1 MRGGF
6 YSKFSREHEGSFQA
20 SLFSKKNASFYL
32 RLIASQ
38 KKTLATALAATL
50 LQALFSLTPPLI
62 IQRVIDQ
69 HLTTRDFNGS
79 IPWILLFFGLYLA
92 LWFFSYQQRLL
103 TQTAGQQA
111 ISHVREDLFFTLL
124 DLPVAYHK
132 KQQKG
137 ALTSLLM
144 NDVNALSSA
153 VTDGVI
159 GLISDLVTLGAMIW
173 IMYRLHPGLTLL
185 LMATIPVVL
194 LAMALL
200 GRHIR
205 NAFRDVREKMAELN
219 THVEENFAGIRVVQS
234 LGVQQQ
240 QEQDFFQVSEGSLQ
254 AGLKAMVLMALVFP
268 LTSLTTG
275 TGSALLLWYG
285 GQQVINQTI
294 TLGIFAAFLSY
305 LRKFYQP
312 LRNLSDV
319 YNTYLSA
326 LASMDRI
333 MSVLE
338 EPNPT
343 IKQNPA
349 PEVKEPVQGEL
360 IFKNVTFS
368 YESGTAGSARDKV
381 LNQLNLHIK
390 PGEHVGL
397 AGATG
402 AGKTTLFSLL
412 LNMMQPDSGQVLLDG
427 SSVSNISHEQL
438 HRSVAVVPQQVF
450 LFSGTVRD
458 NIRYGKP
465 GARDEEVEK
474 AAKKAMAHDMIMS
487 LQNGYDTVVGEEGA
501 GLSGGQ
507 RQLIAFAR
515 ALIKDAPILVLDE
528 ATASMDVGLEADIQ
542 ASLKAVLKG
551 KTALVIAHRLS
562 TLRSLDRI
570 CILANGTIGDSG
582 THQELMETNIYYR
595 QLLES
600 GSTDTRPA
608 SSG

>member
-6 YSKFSREHEGSFQA
+6 YNKFIREHEGSFQA
-20 SLFSKKNASFYL
+20 SLFRKKHVSFYL

-38 KKTLATALAATL
+38 KKILITALAATL
-50 LQALFSLTPPLI
+50 LQALFSLAPPLV

-69 HLTTRDFNGS
+69 HLMVKDFSGS

-92 LWFFSYQQRLL
+92 QWFFSYHQRLL

-111 ISHVREDLFFTLL
+111 ISRVRETLFSALL
-124 DLPVAYHK
+124 SLPAAYHK

-159 GLISDLVTLGAMIW
+159 GVIGDLVTLGAMTW
-173 IMYRLHPGLTLL
+173 IMYQLHPGLTLL

-200 GRHIR
+200 GRHVR
-205 NAFRDVREKMAELN
+205 NAFRDVREKMAQLN
-219 THVEENFAGIRVVQS
+219 TQVEENFAGIRVVQS

-254 AGLKAMVLMALVFP
+254 AGLKAVVLMALVFP

-275 TGSALLLWYG
+275 TGTALLLWYG
-285 GQQVINQTI
+285 GQQVMNQTI
-294 TLGIFAAFLSY
+294 TLGIFTVFLSY

-338 EPNPT
+338 EPNPMQT
-343 IKQNPA
+343 PGPA
-349 PEVKEPVQGEL
+349 LELKEPAQGD
-360 IFKNVTFS
+360 IMFNKVSFS
-368 YESGTAGSARDKV
+368 YESDEGTKSGERV

-412 LNMMQPDSGQVLLDG
+412 MGLMHPDDGEVLLDG
-427 SSVSNISHEQL
+427 VPVSQIPHEHL
-438 HRSVAVVPQQVF
+438 HLSIAVVPQQVF

-465 GARDEEVEK
+465 GAPDEAVED
-474 AAKKAMAHDMIMS
+474 AAKKAKAHDMIMS
-487 LQNGYDTVVGEEGA
+487 LQDGYDTMVGEEGA

-528 ATASMDVGLEADIQ
+528 ATASLDVRLEADIQ
-542 ASLKAVLKG
+542 VSLKTVLEG

-570 CILANGTIGDSG
+570 CILANGRIEGSG
-582 THQELMETNIYYR
+582 THQELMQTNAYYR
-595 QLLES
+595 QLLET

>member
-6 YSKFSREHEGSFQA
+6 YSKFSREHEGSFQR
-20 SLFSKKNASFYL
+20 SLFSRKNISFYL
-32 RLIASQ
+32 HLIASQ
-38 KKTLATALAATL
+38 KKTLLAALGATL

-69 HLTTRDFNGS
+69 HLLKNDFKGS
-79 IPWILLFFGLYLA
+79 VPWILLFFGLYLA
-92 LWFFSYQQRLL
+92 LWFFSYHQRLL
-103 TQTAGQQA
+103 TQTAGQEA
-111 ISHVREDLFFTLL
+111 IFNVRENLFSTLL
-124 DLPVAYHK
+124 VLPASYHK

-153 VTDGVI
+153 VTDGVV
-159 GLISDLVTLGAMIW
+159 GVISDLVTLGAMIL
-173 IMYRLHPGLTLL
+173 IMYHLHPGLTLL

-200 GRHIR
+200 GRRIR
-205 NAFRDVREKMAELN
+205 NAFREVREKMAELN
-219 THVEENFAGIRVVQS
+219 TQVEENFSGIRVVQS

-240 QEQDFFQVSEGSLQ
+240 QEQDFFHVSEGSLQ

-275 TGSALLLWYG
+275 TGTALLLWYG
-285 GQQVINQTI
+285 GQQVMQQAI
-294 TLGIFAAFLSY
+294 TLGVFAAFLSY

-333 MSVLE
+333 MAVLE
-338 EPNPT
+338 EPNPMAD
-343 IKQNPA
+343 NHPVL
-349 PEVKEPVQGEL
+349 ELEEPVQGDLLFE
-360 IFKNVTFS
+360 NVTFS
-368 YESGTAGSARDKV
+368 YESEKNTGEKV
-381 LNQLNLHIK
+381 LSQLNLHIK

-397 AGATG
+397 AGTTG

-412 LNMMQPDSGQVLLDG
+412 LHMMNPDQGDVLLDG
-427 SSVSNISHEQL
+427 VSVSNISREQL
-438 HRSVAVVPQQVF
+438 HRSIAVVPQQVF
-450 LFSGTVRD
+450 LFSGSVRD

-465 GARDEEVEK
+465 DASDDEVVE
-474 AAKKAMAHDMIMS
+474 AAKKAKAHDMVMS
-487 LQNGYDTVVGEEGA
+487 LENGYNTVVGEEGA

-515 ALIKDAPILVLDE
+515 ALIKNAPILVLDE
-528 ATASMDVGLEADIQ
+528 ATASMDVRLEADIQ
-542 ASLKAVLKG
+542 ASLQAVLKG

-562 TLRSLDRI
+562 TLRTLDRI
-570 CILANGTIGDSG
+570 CILANGRIEDCGS
-582 THQELMETNIYYR
+582 HQALLASNTYYR

-600 GSTDTRPA
+600 GSTATWPA

>member
-20 SLFSKKNASFYL
+20 SLFNKENASFYL

-38 KKTLATALAATL
+38 KKTLITALAATL
-50 LQALFSLTPPLI
+50 LQALFSLTPPLV

-69 HLTTRDFNGS
+69 HLMAKDFSGA
-79 IPWILLFFGLYLA
+79 IPWILLFFSLYLT
-92 LWFFSYQQRLL
+92 LWVFSYHQRLL

-111 ISHVREDLFFTLL
+111 VSRVREDLFSKLL
-124 DLPVAYHK
+124 ALPAAYHK

-137 ALTSLLM
+137 AMSSLLM

-159 GLISDLVTLGAMIW
+159 GVISDLVTLGAMIW

-185 LMATIPVVL
+185 LMATVPVVL

-205 NAFRDVREKMAELN
+205 NAFREVREKMADLN
-219 THVEENFAGIRVVQS
+219 TQVEENFAGIRVVQS

-333 MSVLE
+333 IAVLE
-338 EPNPT
+338 EPNPM
-343 IKQNPA
+343 KNPGPA
-349 PEVKEPVQGEL
+349 LEVKEPIQGEIL
-360 IFKNVTFS
+360 LNNVHFS
-368 YESGTAGSARDKV
+368 YAAEAGDAEQV

-397 AGATG
+397 AGTTG
-402 AGKTTLFSLL
+402 AGKSTLFSLL
-412 LNMMQPDSGQVLLDG
+412 LHIMEPDKGEVLLDG
-427 SSVSNISHEQL
+427 IPVSSISHDQL
-438 HRSVAVVPQQVF
+438 HRSIAVVPQQVF

-465 GARDEEVEK
+465 DASNEEVEE
-474 AAKKAMAHDMIMS
+474 AAKKAKAHDMIMN
-487 LQNGYDTVVGEEGA
+487 LQDGYDTLVGEEGA

-528 ATASMDVGLEADIQ
+528 ATASMDVKLEADIQ
-542 ASLKAVLKG
+542 ASLEATLTG

-562 TLRSLDRI
+562 TLRNLDRI
-570 CILANGTIGDSG
+570 CILSNGRIEDCG
-582 THQELMETNIYYR
+582 THQSLLETNTYYR
-595 QLLES
+595 QLLEI
-600 GSTDTRPA
+600 GSTDTLPA

>member
-6 YSKFSREHEGSFQA
+6 YSKFSREHEGAFQA
-20 SLFSKKNASFYL
+20 SLFSKRNVSFYL

-38 KKTLATALAATL
+38 KKTLMAALGATL
-50 LQALFSLTPPLI
+50 LQTLFSLTPPLV

-69 HLTTRDFNGS
+69 HLMKNDFRGS
-79 IPWILLFFGLYLA
+79 IPWVLLFFGLYLA
-92 LWFFSYQQRLL
+92 LWFFSYHQRLL

-111 ISHVREDLFFTLL
+111 VSHIREDLFSTLL
-124 DLPVAYHK
+124 ALPAAYHK

-159 GLISDLVTLGAMIW
+159 GVISDLVTLGAMIW
-173 IMYRLHPGLTLL
+173 IMHRLHPGLTLL
-185 LMATIPVVL
+185 LVATIPIVL

-200 GRHIR
+200 GRHVR
-205 NAFRDVREKMAELN
+205 NAFREVREKMAELN
-219 THVEENFAGIRVVQS
+219 TQVEENFSGIRVVQS
-234 LGVQQQ
+234 LGVQQH
-240 QEQDFFQVSEGSLQ
+240 QEQDFFQVSAGSLQ

-275 TGSALLLWYG
+275 TGTALLLWYG
-285 GQQVINQTI
+285 GQQVMQQTI
-294 TLGIFAAFLSY
+294 TLGVFAAFLSY

-333 MSVLE
+333 MAVLDEPDTMAETGAVLALE
-338 EPNPT
+338 EPVRGD
-343 IKQNPA
+343 ILF
-349 PEVKEPVQGEL
+349 E
-360 IFKNVTFS
+360 NVSFS
-368 YESGTAGSARDKV
+368 YGSDNHTGEKV
-381 LNQLNLHIK
+381 LDQLNLHIK

-397 AGATG
+397 AGTTG

-412 LNMMQPDSGQVLLDG
+412 LHMMNPDTGNVLLDG
-427 SSVSNISHEQL
+427 VSVSRISHEQL
-438 HRSVAVVPQQVF
+438 HQSIAVVPQQVF
-450 LFSGTVRD
+450 LFSGSVRD
-458 NIRYGKP
+458 NIRFGKP
-465 GARDEEVEK
+465 HASDDEVVE
-474 AAKKAMAHDMIMS
+474 ASKKAKAHDMIMS
-487 LQNGYDTVVGEEGA
+487 LENGYDTIMGEEGA

-507 RQLIAFAR
+507 RQLVAFAR
-515 ALIKDAPILVLDE
+515 ALIKNAPILVLDE

-542 ASLKAVLKG
+542 TSLEAVLKE

-570 CILANGTIGDSG
+570 CILANGCIEDCGN
-582 THQELMETNIYYR
+582 HQALIESNAYYR

-600 GSTDTRPA
+600 GSTATWPA